1 MRALAALLALLL
13 LALPA
18 PGADAKGRCAATTVS
33 EVATFIAEGHAYDKH
48 VRHEGQFRA
57 GYAVRGLPFPGPTIT
72 TEAAFAAFLRAILA
86 DAAAKRR
93 LQNNRFAFWDADS
106 GTVVIVNLGA
116 DDCGTAFRPD
126 RGRAYFDGL
135 R

>member
-1 MRALAALLALLL
+1 MRAVVALLALLL

-18 PGADAKGRCAATTVS
+18 SGAAAKGRCAAETLS

-57 GYAVRGLPFPGPTIT
+57 GYAVHGVPFPGPTISS
-72 TEAAFAAFLRAILA
+72 EDVFAAFLGAILSDTKA
-86 DAAAKRR
+86 RRR
-93 LQNNRFAFWDADS
+93 LQNDRFAFWDAAS